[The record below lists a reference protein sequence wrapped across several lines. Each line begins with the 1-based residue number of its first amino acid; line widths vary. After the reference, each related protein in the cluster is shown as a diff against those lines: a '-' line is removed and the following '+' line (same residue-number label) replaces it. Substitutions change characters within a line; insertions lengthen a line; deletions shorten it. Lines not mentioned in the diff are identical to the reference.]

1 MSPEPPAP
9 DDGPL
14 IDPLVDPLVE
24 PRTVAAPESYPFW
37 GYLDL
42 AGFVLVAV
50 LALLVESLL
59 AGVFLSVVHVRKFL
73 VELPAQLVL
82 YGFLLWLLSV
92 IFRRYYARPF
102 WESLRWIPAHL
113 SASVLAACGVLL
125 AFGVMGASVLLK
137 TPDINSPMK
146 ELLSDKTSMLLIAVF
161 GTTLGPLCEE
171 IVFRGF
177 LQPLLVRSLGPVPG
191 VLLAAVP
198 FGLLHLQQYGN
209 SWRHVLL
216 ITLAGAAF
224 GWIRHRTGSTKAAVI
239 MHAAYNGVFFVLLAV
254 QQTAPHAC

>member
-1 MSPEPPAP
+1 MSPEPPPPEIAGPP
-9 DDGPL
+9 DPPG
-14 IDPLVDPLVE
+14 VV
-24 PRTVAAPESYPFW
+24 APENYPFW
-37 GYLDL
+37 SYLDL
-42 AGFVLVAV
+42 AGFVIIAL

-92 IFRRYYARPF
+92 IFRRYYGRPF
-102 WESLRWIPAHL
+102 WESLRWVPARL
-113 SASVLAACGVLL
+113 SASTLAACGVLL

-224 GWIRHRTGSTKAAVI
+224 GWMRHRTGSTKAAVI

-254 QQTAPHAC
+254 QQAAPHAS